1 MQGMRKRL
9 RIAAAPVAFSVMLL
23 TGCGMLH
30 GGGKK
35 VKAAAATL
43 PLRVITLPTSVYN
56 LDDPT
61 PAYLRLGVSL
71 GLNTPTAKDDVAV
84 QTVAR
89 DTLVNLVTAQTSAVL
104 LTPAGKENL
113 KKAVLAEMQKRLPD
127 AGVREVYF
135 DQFLIQR

>member
-1 MQGMRKRL
+1 MRKHL
-9 RIAAAPVAFSVMLL
+9 RIAAAPVVFSVMLL

-30 GGGKK
+30 GGSKK
-35 VKAAAATL
+35 VKAAAGAL
-43 PLRVITLPTSVYN
+43 PLRVVTLPTSVYN
-56 LDDPT
+56 LADPT

-71 GLNTPTAKDDVAV
+71 GLNTPEGKDDAAV

-113 KKAVLAEMQKRLPD
+113 KKAALAEMQKRLPD
-127 AGVREVYF
+127 AGIRAVYF